1 MPYTKETVDLY
12 AFALGYGGFFLF
24 PITSEWDAPQLYL
37 ITDRRII
44 RFLSSTVGVL
54 LRLRIAETEER
65 LWDRTFFILFLLLS
79 IDSLESFYFIF

>member
-44 RFLSSTVGVL
+44 RFLSSTVKRNGG
-54 LRLRIAETEER
+54 
-65 LWDRTFFILFLLLS
+65 LLLHYPGKRRLPPS
-79 IDSLESFYFIF
+79 RGSGTVASGKR